1 MEKKK
6 LGNSDLDL
14 TPIGF
19 GAWAI
24 GGGDWQ
30 FSWGPQDD
38 NDSIA
43 AIHKALE
50 LGINWID
57 TAAVYGLGHSEEMV
71 ARALKTTSHKPYVFT
86 KCGLVWDEKREIT
99 NSLKLIRRE
108 AEDSL
113 RRLQVETI
121 DLYQMH
127 WPKPD
132 EEIEEAWGVMA
143 ELQKEGK
150 VRWIGISNFTVSQI
164 ERVMRIA
171 PITSNQPPYSML
183 NRAIEAEVLPFCK
196 KNNIGTI
203 NYAPMHSGLLTGAM
217 TKERVANFPKD
228 DFRRNAKN
236 YQEPLLSRNL
246 AVASFIGKIG
256 ERHGV
261 SAGVVAIAW
270 TLHSSA
276 ITAAIVGG
284 RNAKQVEGVIPAASF
299 RLSEEEFQEIQAYLA
314 QHVANS
320 VAEDSSAASSLPG
333 GSSTACAFLER
344 VMHWNSQEDDC
355 GSDDG
360 VAGLVGEGEDQKH
373 DRGSDEQQRQHRVSP
388 DAVGARDG
396 RLSCGGRRRWCLR

>member
-1 MEKKK
+1 MDKKK
-6 LGNSDLDL
+6 LGNSDLGL

-19 GAWAI
+19 GSWAV

-57 TAAVYGLGHSEEMV
+57 TAAVYGLGHSEEVV
-71 ARALKTTSHKPYVFT
+71 ARALKTTSHHPYIFT
-86 KCGLVWDEKREIT
+86 KCGLVWDEKREVS
-99 NSLKLIRRE
+99 NSLKHIRRE

-113 RRLQVETI
+113 RRLAVDAI
-121 DLYQMH
+121 DLYQVH

-132 EEIEEAWGVMA
+132 EEVEEAWGVMA
-143 ELQKEGK
+143 DLQREGK
-150 VRWIGISNFTVSQI
+150 VRWIGVSNFSVNQM
-164 ERVMRIA
+164 ERAMKIA

-183 NRAIEAEVLPFCK
+183 NRAVESAILPFCE
-196 KNNIGTI
+196 KNNIGVI

-217 TKERVANFPKD
+217 SKQRVANFPSD

-246 AVASFIGKIG
+246 AVADFIAKIG

-270 TLHSSA
+270 TLHHSA

-284 RNAKQVEGVIPAASF
+284 RNAKQVEGVMPAAIF
-299 RLSEEEFQEIQAYLA
+299 RLSDEAFSEIQNYLS
-314 QHVANS
+314 QHV
-320 VAEDSSAASSLPG
+320 P
-333 GSSTACAFLER
+333 
-344 VMHWNSQEDDC
+344 
-355 GSDDG
+355 
-360 VAGLVGEGEDQKH
+360 
-373 DRGSDEQQRQHRVSP
+373 
-388 DAVGARDG
+388 
-396 RLSCGGRRRWCLR
+396 

>member
-1 MEKKK
+1 MDKKK
-6 LGNSDLDL
+6 LGNSDLEL

-19 GAWAI
+19 GSWAI

-57 TAAVYGLGHSEEMV
+57 TAAVYGLGHSEEVV
-71 ARALKTTSHKPYVFT
+71 ARALKTTSHHPYIFT
-86 KCGLVWDEKREIT
+86 KCGLVWDEKREVS
-99 NSLKLIRRE
+99 NSLKHIRRE

-113 RRLQVETI
+113 RRLAVDAI
-121 DLYQMH
+121 DLYQVH

-143 ELQKEGK
+143 DLQKEGK
-150 VRWIGISNFTVSQI
+150 IRWIGVSNFSVEQM
-164 ERVMRIA
+164 ERAIKIA
-171 PITSNQPPYSML
+171 PVTSNQPPYSML
-183 NRAIEAEVLPFCK
+183 NRAVESTILPFCE
-196 KNNIGTI
+196 KNNIGVI

-217 TKERVANFPKD
+217 SKQRVASFPSD

-246 AVASFIGKIG
+246 AVADFLGKIG
-256 ERHGV
+256 RRHGV

-270 TLHSSA
+270 TLHHSA

-284 RNAKQVEGVIPAASF
+284 RNAKQVEGVIPAATF
-299 RLSEEEFQEIQAYLA
+299 QLSGEEFSEIQDYLS
-314 QHVANS
+314 QHV
-320 VAEDSSAASSLPG
+320 P
-333 GSSTACAFLER
+333 
-344 VMHWNSQEDDC
+344 
-355 GSDDG
+355 
-360 VAGLVGEGEDQKH
+360 
-373 DRGSDEQQRQHRVSP
+373 
-388 DAVGARDG
+388 
-396 RLSCGGRRRWCLR
+396 